1 MRKAITVVVALLM
14 SLGFLVV
21 PALSQEA
28 TDSHPGNVSG
38 SVSIHSGSMTS
49 PDTGGY
55 QTGSVTSQSA
65 GQSGNSSG
73 TISGRGLL
81 GGSPGKCMGGAG
93 GTRSGST
100 TGGMGSCASQQPVT
114 MTQTAQIIK

>member
-1 MRKAITVVVALLM
+1 MGGSSRREKGSIRTFCRVAIFIVAGMTLFATGCTTDT
-14 SLGFLVV
+14 LGG
-21 PALSQEA
+21 A
-28 TDSHPGNVSG
+28 SHSMLG
-38 SVSIHSGSMTS
+38 SVS
-49 PDTGGY
+49 
-55 QTGSVTSQSA
+55 
-65 GQSGNSSG
+65 
-73 TISGRGLL
+73 GRGPL